1 MKFLNLIRWKN
12 LLILVLVQV
21 LIKYALLEPFT
32 TRTGLITTLKPLG
45 FITLALA
52 TLCLAAAGYIIN
64 DIYDIE
70 ADRINKPKQRIIGN
84 GITEKTGTT
93 WFIGLN
99 VIGVLLGYLIS
110 YQIGNSD
117 FFVIFIV
124 ISGMLYLYSAY
135 LKKYLFIG
143 NVIISLFVALSIL
156 LVGLYELLPGMN
168 ENNREVQLTFFDI
181 ILDYSLFAFMI
192 NLVRELV
199 KDIEDTRG
207 DQMANYQTISTK
219 FGIPVATRVTFGL
232 NLINTG
238 LIIAYL
244 VTYFY
249 KNNALVIYFLVLI
262 IAPLLFISVRLIQA
276 KEPSQFGRISSLL
289 KVVMFTGICSMIIFK
304 ITQ

>member
-199 KDIEDTRG
+199 KDIEDTKG